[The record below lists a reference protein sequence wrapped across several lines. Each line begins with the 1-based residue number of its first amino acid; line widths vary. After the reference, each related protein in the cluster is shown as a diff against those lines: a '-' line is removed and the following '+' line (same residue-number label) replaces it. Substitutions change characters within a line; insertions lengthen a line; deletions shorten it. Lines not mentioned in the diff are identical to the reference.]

1 MKESEAIRLAGMLAV
16 TGHGWTD
23 AHVEVYAA
31 EFAAEMPDP
40 VAGEAAVRAM
50 IRTWDK
56 PVRIPIGAIMAQYR
70 VEVDKR
76 AVSAP
81 RAISVGRVLSFDEG
95 IEVARRAY
103 IAEARRTGNRAS
115 EMAFARFSENLRS
128 SARHDD
134 TSRIE

>member
-1 MKESEAIRLAGMLAV
+1 MKDSDAIRLAGMLAV

-31 EFAAEMPDP
+31 EFAAEMPDA

-70 VEVDKR
+70 VEVD
-76 AVSAP
+76 
-81 RAISVGRVLSFDEG
+81 
-95 IEVARRAY
+95 
-103 IAEARRTGNRAS
+103 
-115 EMAFARFSENLRS
+115 
-128 SARHDD
+128 
-134 TSRIE
+134 